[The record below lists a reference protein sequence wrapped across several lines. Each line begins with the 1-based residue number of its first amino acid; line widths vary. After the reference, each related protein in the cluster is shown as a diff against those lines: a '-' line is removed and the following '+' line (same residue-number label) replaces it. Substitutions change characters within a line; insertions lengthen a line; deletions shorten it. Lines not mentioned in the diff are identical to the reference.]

1 MAELRT
7 NPFKQAIQEGRPQIG
22 LWSQLIHPLVLD
34 ILKESGF
41 DWLVLDMEHGQNE
54 IQDVL
59 VQQMA
64 MTGGTAEAVVRPP
77 WNDMVYLKRI
87 LDTGAQTVLIPMIET
102 AEAAAE
108 AVSFC
113 RYPPQGVRG
122 VASGMRANRFGRI
135 KDYHHKANEQLCVLV
150 QVETRKGFENIDAI
164 AATEGV
170 DGVFIGPSDLSAGL
184 GHLANPNHPEVQE
197 AIKTAVE
204 RCKAAGKPAGILT
217 ADNAAA
223 ERYLG
228 LGYTFVAVGGDTGLL
243 ISGADNLAAKFL
255 KIVGR

>member
-54 IQDVL
+54 IQDVM

-113 RYPPQGVRG
+113 RYPPHGVRG